1 MEVLFGKIHGTSIM
15 VTTAAA
21 AAMKYRD
28 KKVVFYVVGAGIV
41 SRMGQNP
48 KHDADGGS
56 QTKFRDFHLVGLRV
70 VLRVTNYLQKKCRKI
85 RFFASAVQTP
95 NFWYWIGLRKEEILS
110 CQEFAHI
117 QSKTLKIFVRDH
129 IWRDSFILKGGGG
142 NLFFFVKLFSW
153 WFL

>member
-70 VLRVTNYLQKKCRKI
+70 VLRVTNYLQKRDAGIKI
-85 RFFASAVQTP
+85 RFFLAPAVQTP
-95 NFWYWIGLRKEEILS
+95 IFYLRRSRQVIE
-110 CQEFAHI
+110 Q
-117 QSKTLKIFVRDH
+117 
-129 IWRDSFILKGGGG
+129 
-142 NLFFFVKLFSW
+142 
-153 WFL
+153 